1 MMKSKLLLSLLML
14 MVTQLAFSQSNVGI
28 GTTAPQAKLDVNGTF
43 KLQNGVIVNGISADS
58 TFTPGSDSLLP
69 TQLAVK
75 RYIKSGTWAQSTGS
89 VDSILYLM
97 DYSTVDDKISGV
109 DARDSLVYAT
119 SRGTTNYLNIFDI
132 SDPTNIVL
140 RSRTSSYM
148 NSPIEVEVS
157 GNFAYVL
164 NDEIFYNSLSIFD
177 ISDPDTIIPVSQATN
192 YLPNPADLD
201 IVGNY
206 AYIATYNGWFTIYD
220 ISNPYAVVLTSYTST
235 NLHSPTAV
243 EVSDGIAYITSW
255 FNNRLCLFDVSNP
268 ANMVPIGYTSENI
281 LRPTHLDIEGNN
293 VYVTSS
299 DGVTIFD
306 KSDPNNLTVVGNI
319 PESYGLPV
327 QIHVK
332 GNVAY
337 VATPYTGNLKAFDV
351 SNPANP
357 LHIGTI
363 SGFGDFYNN
372 TLISKFDTEGS
383 YIFAGSAGQHMLG
396 AIRWVRAPDS
406 RVLVMEQGGGTSFE
420 PNHWQKDSLSNLFVQ
435 GVNNVGIG
443 TFFPSAKLHLNGN
456 MKIDNSNTIEFGAG
470 AEGKNPDAGK
480 IGYNTFSGNALD
492 IVGAGS
498 TGNRK
503 IKLYA
508 EGGTTLEGK
517 MNISDSLFVA
527 GHSNLDG
534 NLLVNNGWVGINTY
548 APTVP
553 LHLSGLMKIDG
564 TNTLEFGAGMA
575 GKQSDAG
582 KIGYQVFST
591 DALDIIGAGTNPS
604 NRKIKF
610 YAEGGSAFTG
620 KVDIT
625 GKLTASDSVKINAP
639 TKMNGNL
646 LVNNGWVGIGN
657 LSPLVPLHLS
667 GLMKVDGANT
677 IEFGAG
683 VSGKQPDAGKIGY
696 QAFSTNALD
705 IIGAGPFSQR
715 RIKLWAEQG
724 VSVEGKLLVSDSIS
738 GTNAKFS
745 GNVGIGTANPTAK
758 LHIAGNQKI
767 DGTNSLE
774 FGAGVPG
781 KQVDAG
787 KIGYTLYSNGLDI
800 IGAGAPDQR
809 RIKLWAEGGTT
820 VDGKLIGTD
829 SVRIAGAGLFQS
841 NLVVNDNLGIGT
853 SNPTYRLDV
862 NGRMRLRHN
871 EESSGI
877 YFNKSNNTEEGFVG
891 MQSDN
896 KIGFYGG
903 GGGDWNLVMNTTNGN
918 VGIGTTNPTAILHV
932 DGKQKMNGSN
942 VIEFGSDVSGK
953 NPDAGKIGYQTF
965 TSGALDIVGA
975 GNMPG
980 TRTVKVWDKLEVNT
994 LKTDSIVSGAW
1005 NGIDLWNDWENYGN
1019 GFATAAWYKDPLGV
1033 MHFRGMIKNGDTSA
1047 GTVLFSLWEDEVPQY
1062 GKLMFMVPNGSGGF
1076 SKIEVHPNGDF
1087 VYYGSSN
1094 IWISLDQISFRLY

>member
-1 MMKSKLLLSLLML
+1 MMKSKLLLPLLML
-14 MVTQLAFSQSNVGI
+14 LATQIVFSQGNVGI
-28 GTTAPQAKLDVNGTF
+28 GTTSPQAKLDVNGTF

-319 PESYGLPV
+319 PASYGLPV

-332 GNVAY
+332 ENVAY

-372 TLISKFDTEGS
+372 TLLSKFDTEGS
-383 YIFAGSAGQHMLG
+383 FIYAGSAGQHMLG
-396 AIRWVRAPDS
+396 AIRWIHAPDS

-492 IVGAGS
+492 IVGAGP
-498 TGNRK
+498 TGDRK
-503 IKLYA
+503 VKLYA

-517 MNISDSLFVA
+517 MYVSDSLFVG
-527 GHSNLDG
+527 GHTKLDG
-534 NLLVNNGWVGINTY
+534 NLLVNNGWVGINNY

-553 LHLSGLMKIDG
+553 LQL
-564 TNTLEFGAGMA
+564 
-575 GKQSDAG
+575 
-582 KIGYQVFST
+582 
-591 DALDIIGAGTNPS
+591 
-604 NRKIKF
+604 
-610 YAEGGSAFTG
+610 
-620 KVDIT
+620 
-625 GKLTASDSVKINAP
+625 
-639 TKMNGNL
+639 
-646 LVNNGWVGIGN
+646 
-657 LSPLVPLHLS
+657 
-667 GLMKVDGANT
+667 
-677 IEFGAG
+677 
-683 VSGKQPDAGKIGY
+683 
-696 QAFSTNALD
+696 
-705 IIGAGPFSQR
+705 
-715 RIKLWAEQG
+715 
-724 VSVEGKLLVSDSIS
+724 
-738 GTNAKFS
+738 
-745 GNVGIGTANPTAK
+745 
-758 LHIAGNQKI
+758 
-767 DGTNSLE
+767 
-774 FGAGVPG
+774 
-781 KQVDAG
+781 
-787 KIGYTLYSNGLDI
+787 
-800 IGAGAPDQR
+800 
-809 RIKLWAEGGTT
+809 
-820 VDGKLIGTD
+820 
-829 SVRIAGAGLFQS
+829 
-841 NLVVNDNLGIGT
+841 
-853 SNPTYRLDV
+853 
-862 NGRMRLRHN
+862 
-871 EESSGI
+871 
-877 YFNKSNNTEEGFVG
+877 
-891 MQSDN
+891 
-896 KIGFYGG
+896 
-903 GGGDWNLVMNTTNGN
+903 
-918 VGIGTTNPTAILHV
+918 
-932 DGKQKMNGSN
+932 
-942 VIEFGSDVSGK
+942 
-953 NPDAGKIGYQTF
+953 
-965 TSGALDIVGA
+965 
-975 GNMPG
+975 
-980 TRTVKVWDKLEVNT
+980 
-994 LKTDSIVSGAW
+994 
-1005 NGIDLWNDWENYGN
+1005 
-1019 GFATAAWYKDPLGV
+1019 
-1033 MHFRGMIKNGDTSA
+1033 
-1047 GTVLFSLWEDEVPQY
+1047 
-1062 GKLMFMVPNGSGGF
+1062 
-1076 SKIEVHPNGDF
+1076 
-1087 VYYGSSN
+1087 
-1094 IWISLDQISFRLY
+1094 